1 MANQSSNY
9 IVIGAPSQTNVT
21 VSPAVR
27 QPPQSQLRQV
37 LVTPLSSSG
46 SNQAHRL
53 MSNQPFVNPP
63 IKKVML
69 KAVNRGSKGKEPK
82 TFTLR
87 DVRPE
92 AMTSCAAV
100 KCLIKAQLTQDITEE
115 DFDIGFLQGNTVVS
129 IRSKAD
135 LDELWEGLRR
145 GINTTLWCDGM
156 NGEAHSSSLGQKR
169 SAQDTDEEGEKIKDK
184 KKKRKKK
191 DGESK
196 EEKVEETIQALQ
208 DKQGKEFTPMQYRI
222 WAEMHVG
229 GYQPSLDEA
238 PSNSMF
244 LRAGGAA
251 IKRRTTADIV
261 SQAIN
266 QLAPALSPSVALPT
280 SHSSPA
286 KLIDNRSK
294 CYKQL
299 GELKNLMQAGILSD
313 EEYSREREA
322 IMGTLKSLGQ

>member
-1 MANQSSNY
+1 
-9 IVIGAPSQTNVT
+9 
-21 VSPAVR
+21 
-27 QPPQSQLRQV
+27 
-37 LVTPLSSSG
+37 
-46 SNQAHRL
+46 
-53 MSNQPFVNPP
+53 
-63 IKKVML
+63 ML
-69 KAVNRGSKGKEPK
+69 KAVNRGNKGKEPK
-82 TFTLR
+82 TSTLR

-92 AMTSCAAV
+92 FMTSCAAV
-100 KCLIKAQLTQDITEE
+100 KRLIKAQLSQDITED
-115 DFDIGFLQGNTVVS
+115 DFDIGYLQGNTVVS

-135 LDELWEGLRR
+135 LELWEGLRK
-145 GINTTLWCDGM
+145 GFNTTMWCDGM
-156 NGEAHSSSLGQKR
+156 NGPAAQNSSLGRKR
-169 SAQDTDEEGEKIKDK
+169 STQDDEEAQKNKEK
-184 KKKRKKK
+184 KKKKKK
-191 DGESK
+191 DDESK
-196 EEKVEETIQALQ
+196 EEKVEKTIQTLQ
-208 DKQGKEFTPMQYRI
+208 DKHGKEFTPMQYRI

-251 IKRRTTADIV
+251 TKRTTADIV

-266 QLAPALSPSVALPT
+266 QLTPVLSPGVAAPT

-286 KLIDNRSK
+286 KLINNRSK

-299 GELKNLMQAGILSD
+299 GELKILMQTGILSD

>member
-1 MANQSSNY
+1 MQKVCLDKSTKGDMANQASNY
-9 IVIGAPSQTNVT
+9 IVIGSPSPRET
-21 VSPAVR
+21 VSPSGG
-27 QPPQSQLRQV
+27 QSAPRGQV
-37 LVTPLSSSG
+37 LVTPLSRSQ
-46 SNQAHRL
+46 QAHQIV
-53 MSNQPFVNPP
+53 SAQIVKPP

-69 KAVNRGSKGKEPK
+69 KAVTRGSKGKEPK

-87 DVRPE
+87 DIRSE
-92 AMTSCAAV
+92 ALTSYAAV
-100 KCLIKAQLTQDITEE
+100 KCLIKAQLSQDITEE
-115 DFDIGFLQGNTVVS
+115 DFDIGYLQGNTVVS

-145 GINTTLWCDGM
+145 GANTTLWCDGM
-156 NGEAHSSSLGQKR
+156 SGEASQSTSLGRKR
-169 SAQDTDEEGEKIKDK
+169 SAQDDEEAEKNKDK
-184 KKKRKKK
+184 KKKKKK
-191 DGESK
+191 DDESK
-196 EEKVEETIQALQ
+196 EEKVEGTIRTLQ
-208 DKQGKEFTPMQYRI
+208 DKHGKEFTPMQYRI

-251 IKRRTTADIV
+251 TKRRTTADIV

-266 QLAPALSPSVALPT
+266 QLVPTHPPNVAVST

-286 KLIDNRSK
+286 KVIDNRSK

-299 GELKNLMQAGILSD
+299 GELKKFDANWTFVQ
-313 EEYSREREA
+313 
-322 IMGTLKSLGQ
+322 

>member
-1 MANQSSNY
+1 MAKQSSTY
-9 IVIGAPSQTNVT
+9 LVIGAPSTNVT
-21 VSPAVR
+21 VSPSVH
-27 QPPQSQLRQV
+27 QPAPSSSSRQV
-37 LVTPLSSSG
+37 LVTPLSRSQ
-46 SNQAHRL
+46 QAHQL
-53 MSNQPFVNPP
+53 MPTQITKPP
-63 IKKVML
+63 IKKVLL
-69 KAVNRGSKGKEPK
+69 KAVSRGSKGKEPK
-82 TFTLR
+82 LFTLR
-87 DVRPE
+87 DIRPE
-92 AMTSCAAV
+92 AMTSCTAL
-100 KCLIKAQLTQDITEE
+100 KILIKAQLSQDITEE
-115 DFDIGFLQGNTVVS
+115 NFDIGYLHGNTVVD

-135 LDELWEGLRR
+135 LDELWDGLRR
-145 GINTTLWCDGM
+145 RLNTTLWCDGM
-156 NGEAHSSSLGQKR
+156 TGEAQNLLIGRKR
-169 SAQDTDEEGEKIKDK
+169 SAQDDEEPEKNKEK
-184 KKKRKKK
+184 KKKKKKK
-191 DGESK
+191 DDESK
-196 EEKVEETIQALQ
+196 EERVEEAIQTLQ
-208 DKQGKEFTPMQYRI
+208 DKHGKEFTAMQYRI

-251 IKRRTTADIV
+251 VKRRTTADIV

-266 QLAPALSPSVALPT
+266 QLSPALSPSITTPT
-280 SHSSPA
+280 SHSSGSPA

>member
-9 IVIGAPSQTNVT
+9 IVIGAPAQANVT
-21 VSPAVR
+21 VSPSVR
-27 QPPQSQLRQV
+27 QPPPVRQV
-37 LVTPLSSSG
+37 LVTPLSRS
-46 SNQAHRL
+46 QQPHQL
-53 MSNQPFVNPP
+53 MSTQSIVNPP
-63 IKKVML
+63 IKMVML
-69 KAVNRGSKGKEPK
+69 KAVNRGNKGKEPK

-92 AMTSCAAV
+92 ANTSCAAV
-100 KCLIKAQLTQDITEE
+100 KRLIKAQLSQDITED
-115 DFDIGFLQGNTVVS
+115 DFDIGYLQGNTVVS

-135 LDELWEGLRR
+135 LELWEGLRK
-145 GINTTLWCDGM
+145 GFNTTMWCDGM
-156 NGEAHSSSLGQKR
+156 NGPAAQNSSLGRKR
-169 SAQDTDEEGEKIKDK
+169 STQDDEEAQKNKEK
-184 KKKRKKK
+184 KKKKK
-191 DGESK
+191 DDESK
-196 EEKVEETIQALQ
+196 EEKVEKNIQTLQ
-208 DKQGKEFTPMQYRI
+208 GKHGKEFTPMQYRI

-251 IKRRTTADIV
+251 TKRTTADIV

-266 QLAPALSPSVALPT
+266 QLTPVLSPGVAAPT

-286 KLIDNRSK
+286 KLINNRSK

-299 GELKNLMQAGILSD
+299 GELKNLMQTGILSD